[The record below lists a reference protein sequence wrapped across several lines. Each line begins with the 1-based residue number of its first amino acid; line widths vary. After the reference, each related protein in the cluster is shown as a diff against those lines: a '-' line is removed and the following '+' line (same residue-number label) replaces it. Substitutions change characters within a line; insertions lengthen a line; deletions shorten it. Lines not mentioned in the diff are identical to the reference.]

1 MHPSNN
7 RLSASLLWA
16 ALCQACACAFKA
28 PEKTAVNKP
37 LHGNGE
43 THTRAFPRW
52 GQEAHV
58 SDTVTWED
66 SFKDK
71 AISEH
76 RDNAGWERTRTTR
89 QIQFLSCLASP
100 CENPGTYM
108 LRSA

>member
-1 MHPSNN
+1 M
-7 RLSASLLWA
+7 
-16 ALCQACACAFKA
+16 
-28 PEKTAVNKP
+28 
-37 LHGNGE
+37 
-43 THTRAFPRW
+43 
-52 GQEAHV
+52 